1 MSWKRM
7 ISSHL
12 RFLDCDKV
20 KRGICFNLI
29 PEWVFCS
36 PTSFSYRASYFK
48 QGRKLIIPFHVPQD
62 QPTFFGWVFFQPK
75 TQFSNQRTWV
85 LCDWRNSHV
94 LVSHDPFYQRMAVWS
109 ESTLTPQTKTELS
122 VGGCEASHKSTG
134 PKVVVPKNHVLGCNK
149 RPLRVSRG
157 CETSKSRK
165 ESLFFSTTSTQPKK
179 NMANNQIRLLVF
191 SCSDCR

>member
-94 LVSHDPFYQRMAVWS
+94 LVSHDPFYQKTLLLQNGSLIWIYFDPPDENWVIRRWVWGF
-109 ESTLTPQTKTELS
+109 TQI
-122 VGGCEASHKSTG
+122 
-134 PKVVVPKNHVLGCNK
+134 N
-149 RPLRVSRG
+149 R
-157 CETSKSRK
+157 SKSGGTK
-165 ESLFFSTTSTQPKK
+165 EPCFGMQ
-179 NMANNQIRLLVF
+179 
-191 SCSDCR
+191 